1 MHEGQTILVVGALLA
16 VALSASLLAGRL
28 RVPGLVTFLA
38 IGMIVGSDGLG
49 WIDFNNYEMARA
61 AGVAGLALILFEGG
75 LAIEYSALK
84 QVALPATLLALLGTA
99 LTAAITGLIAWWLL
113 DLSLLESLLLGS
125 IVAGTDGAA
134 VFAIM
139 RGSTIR
145 RRLAYTLEGEAG
157 LNDPVAV
164 LLTVALIDLITKP
177 ETGPADIALLFVE
190 ELVIGG
196 AVGVAVGM
204 AGAWALRTVK
214 LGSAGLYPVASLAI
228 ASLAFGGADTL
239 HGSGFLAVFLCG
251 VALTADEIPAQRTI
265 ETFHE
270 GLAWVAQLGLFLT
283 LGLLVFPSDLPSV
296 ALSGTLLAILTAVV
310 ARPLAVLIVLGRLK
324 FSFAERL
331 VLGWAGL
338 RGAVPIVLATFPII
352 AGVPGANEIFNIV
365 FFAVAV
371 STVLQAATFE
381 PFAKRLGV
389 TTEHRAI
396 PAPLMEARAVR
407 RLGAEVVQYAVRAD
421 DAIVGLHV
429 RDLDLPRDALLNLI
443 VKNDTAIPPRGSTV
457 IHAGDELH
465 CLVRQET
472 FADFQVLLGRWR
484 RGPMRQPVVRP
495 VGVRKATIFHTGP
508 WRDQDGDP
516 ARPGSVSGVPVL
528 EQIRTRR
535 DEAGAVVVLD
545 DGRFAY
551 TGRFTA
557 VGPTRDLRRAA
568 ERRLRMATSDSE
580 QAWWREV
587 IGALALG
594 Q

>member
-1 MHEGQTILVVGALLA
+1 VHEGETILVVGALLA
-16 VALSASLLAGRL
+16 VALLASLLAGRL

-38 IGMIVGSDGLG
+38 IGMVVGTDVLG
-49 WIDFNNYEMARA
+49 WIDFNNYEVARA

-75 LAIEYSALK
+75 LAIELPALRA
-84 QVALPATLLALLGTA
+84 VALPATLLALFGTL
-99 LTAAITGLIAWWLL
+99 LTAAITGVIAWWLL

-145 RRLAYTLEGEAG
+145 RRLAHTLEGEAG

-164 LLTVALIDLITKP
+164 LLTVALIELITEP
-177 ETGPADIALLFVE
+177 GTGAADIALLFIE
-190 ELVIGG
+190 ELVIGAAIG
-196 AVGVAVGM
+196 ILVGM
-204 AGAWALRTVK
+204 AGAWALRSIK

-251 VALTADEIPAQRTI
+251 VALTAHEIPAQRTI

-283 LGLLVFPSDLPSV
+283 LGLLVFPSQLPAV
-296 ALSGTLLAILTAVV
+296 AVSGTLLAILTAVL
-310 ARPLAVLIVLGRLK
+310 ARPLAVVLVLGRLN
-324 FSFAERL
+324 FSLAERI

-365 FFAVAV
+365 FFAVTV

-381 PFAKRLGV
+381 SLAKRLGV

-396 PAPLMEARAVR
+396 PAPLMETSAVR

-443 VKNDTAIPPRGSTV
+443 VQNDTAVPPRGSTV
-457 IHAGDELH
+457 IHAADELH
-465 CLVRQET
+465 ILVRQEA
-472 FADFQVLLGRWR
+472 FADFQQLLRRWR
-484 RGPMRQPVVRP
+484 RGPMERPTVRP
-495 VGVRKATIFHTGP
+495 VGRRKATIFHTGP
-508 WRDQDGDP
+508 WRERDGDP
-516 ARPGSVSGVPVL
+516 GRPTTVSNVPVI

-535 DEAGAVVVLD
+535 DEPGAVVVLE
-545 DGRFAY
+545 DGRFAF
-551 TGRFTA
+551 TGPITA
-557 VGPTRDLRRAA
+557 VGPPRDLRRAA
-568 ERRLRMATSDSE
+568 ERRLRMAPSDTE

-587 IGALALG
+587 IGAIALG
-594 Q
+594 S

>member
-28 RVPGLVTFLA
+28 RVPGLVAFLA
-38 IGMIVGSDGLG
+38 IGMVVGSDGLG
-49 WIDFNNYEMARA
+49 WIDFSNYELARA
-61 AGVAGLALILFEGG
+61 TGVAGLALILFEGG
-75 LAIEYSALK
+75 LAIELRALRA
-84 QVALPATLLALLGTA
+84 VAVPATLLALLGTA
-99 LTAAITGLIAWWLL
+99 LTAAITGVIAWWLL

-145 RRLAYTLEGEAG
+145 RRLAHTLEGEAG

-164 LLTVALIDLITKP
+164 LLTVALIELIMEP
-177 ETGPADIALLFVE
+177 DTGAADIALLFAE
-190 ELVIGG
+190 ELLIGG
-196 AVGVAVGM
+196 LVGVVVGL

-283 LGLLVFPSDLPSV
+283 LGLLVFPSQLPEV
-296 ALSGTLLAILTAVV
+296 ALSGTLLAILTAIV
-310 ARPLAVLIVLGRLK
+310 ARPLAVVLVLGRMD
-324 FSFAERL
+324 FSLPERL

-352 AGVPGANEIFNIV
+352 AGVPGGQEIFNIV
-365 FFAVAV
+365 FFAVTV

-381 PFAKRLGV
+381 GFASRLGV

-407 RLGAEVVQYAVRAD
+407 RLGAEVVQYAVRPD

-429 RDLDLPRDALLNLI
+429 RDLELPRDALLNLI
-443 VKNDTAIPPRGSTV
+443 VQDSTAVPPRGSTV
-457 IHAGDELH
+457 VHTGDELH
-465 CLVRQET
+465 ILVRQEA
-472 FADFQVLLGRWR
+472 FADFQQLLKRWR
-484 RGPMRQPVVRP
+484 RGPMDRPLRRP

-508 WRDQDGDP
+508 WREQDGDP
-516 ARPGSVSGVPVL
+516 SRPETVGGVPVIERL
-528 EQIRTRR
+528 RTRR
-535 DEAGAVVVLD
+535 DAPGAVVALE

-557 VGPTRDLRRAA
+557 VGSSGDLRRAA
-568 ERRLRMATSDSE
+568 ERRLRLAGGDIE

-587 IGALALG
+587 IGALATG
-594 Q
+594 R

>member
-1 MHEGQTILVVGALLA
+1 MHEGQLILIVGSLLA
-16 VALSASLLAGRL
+16 VALAASLLAGRL
-28 RVPGLVTFLA
+28 RVPGLVAFLG
-38 IGMIVGSDGLG
+38 IGMLVGSDGLG
-49 WIDFNNYEMARA
+49 WINFNDYELAKA
-61 AGVAGLALILFEGG
+61 AGVAGLALILYEGG
-75 LAIEYSALK
+75 LAIELPALK
-84 QVALPATLLALLGTA
+84 AVSRPATLLAVLGTV
-99 LTAAITGLIAWWLL
+99 LTAAITGVIAWWLL

-145 RRLAYTLEGEAG
+145 RRLAHTLEGEAG

-164 LLTVALIDLITKP
+164 LLTVALIELIMEPSTNA
-177 ETGPADIALLFVE
+177 GDIALLFAE

-196 AVGVAVGM
+196 VVGVGVGLL
-204 AGAWALRTVK
+204 GAWALRSVK

-228 ASLAFGGADTL
+228 AALAFGGADTL

-251 VALTADEIPAQRTI
+251 VALTAEEIPAQRTI

-283 LGLLVFPSDLPSV
+283 LGLLVSPGELPEV
-296 ALSGTLLAILTAVV
+296 ALAGTLLAILTAVV
-310 ARPLAVLIVLGRLK
+310 ARPLAVVLVLGRLD
-324 FSFAERL
+324 FSLPERL

-352 AGVPGANEIFNIV
+352 ADVPGGREIFNIV
-365 FFAVAV
+365 FFAVTV

-396 PAPLMEARAVR
+396 PAPLMETGAVR
-407 RLGAEVVQYAVRAD
+407 RLGAEVVQYAVRPD

-429 RDLDLPRDALLNLI
+429 RDLELPRDALLNLI
-443 VKNDTAIPPRGSTV
+443 VKDNTAVPPRGSTV
-457 IHAGDELH
+457 IHAADELH
-465 CLVRQET
+465 ILVRQEA
-472 FADFQVLLGRWR
+472 FGDFQELLRRWR
-484 RGPMRQPVVRP
+484 RGPMRRPVVRP

-508 WRDQDGDP
+508 WREQDGDP
-516 ARPGSVSGVPVL
+516 ARPTTVTGVDVL

-535 DEAGAVVVLD
+535 DEPGAVVVLE
-545 DGRFAY
+545 DGRLAY

-557 VGPTRDLRRAA
+557 VGSSRDLVRAA
-568 ERRLRMATSDSE
+568 ERRLRLASTDAE

>member
-1 MHEGQTILVVGALLA
+1 MHEGQTILTVGALLA

-28 RVPGLVTFLA
+28 RVPGLVAFLA
-38 IGMIVGSDGLG
+38 IGMVVGSDGLG
-49 WIDFNNYEMARA
+49 WIDFNNYEVARA

-75 LAIEYSALK
+75 LAIDLPALRA
-84 QVALPATLLALLGTA
+84 VALPATLLAVLGTA

-145 RRLAYTLEGEAG
+145 RRLAHTLEGEAG

-164 LLTVALIDLITKP
+164 LLTVALVELITTP
-177 ETGPADIALLFVE
+177 GTGADDIALLFVQQ
-190 ELVIGG
+190 LVIGA

-204 AGAWALRTVK
+204 LGAWALRSVQ

-228 ASLAFGGADTL
+228 AALAFGGADTL

-251 VALTADEIPAQRTI
+251 IALTADEIPAQRTI

-283 LGLLVFPSDLPSV
+283 LGLLVFPAQLPEV

-310 ARPLAVLIVLGRLK
+310 ARPVAVVVVLGRLD
-324 FSFAERL
+324 FSFRERL

-352 AGVPGANEIFNIV
+352 AGVPGGHEIFNIV
-365 FFAVAV
+365 FFAVTV

-381 PFAKRLGV
+381 PFAHRLGV

-396 PAPLMEARAVR
+396 PAPLMETRAVR
-407 RLGAEVVQYAVRAD
+407 RLGAEVVQYAVRPE

-429 RDLDLPRDALLNLI
+429 RDLALPRDALLNLI
-443 VKNDTAIPPRGSTV
+443 VKDNTAVPPRGSTV

-465 CLVRQET
+465 ILVRQEA
-472 FADFQVLLGRWR
+472 FSDFQVLLARWR
-484 RGPMRQPVVRP
+484 RGPMHRP
-495 VGVRKATIFHTGP
+495 VARPIGARKATIFHTGP
-508 WRDQDGDP
+508 WRERDGDP
-516 ARPGSVSGVPVL
+516 ARPPTVSGVNVL

-535 DEAGAVVVLD
+535 DEPGAVVVLE

-551 TGRFTA
+551 TGRCTA
-557 VGPTRDLRRAA
+557 VGSPRDLRRAA
-568 ERRLRMATSDSE
+568 ERRLRMATSDPE

-594 Q
+594 R

>member
-1 MHEGQTILVVGALLA
+1 MHEGQLILIVGSLLA
-16 VALSASLLAGRL
+16 VALAASLLAGRL
-28 RVPGLVTFLA
+28 RVPGLVAFLG
-38 IGMIVGSDGLG
+38 IGMLVGSDGLG
-49 WIDFNNYEMARA
+49 WINFNDYELAKA
-61 AGVAGLALILFEGG
+61 AGVAGLALILYEGG
-75 LAIEYSALK
+75 LAIELPALK
-84 QVALPATLLALLGTA
+84 AVSRPATLLAVLGTV
-99 LTAAITGLIAWWLL
+99 LTAAITGVIAWWLL

-145 RRLAYTLEGEAG
+145 RRLAHTLEGEAG

-164 LLTVALIDLITKP
+164 LLTVALIELIMEPSTNA
-177 ETGPADIALLFVE
+177 GDIALLFAE

-196 AVGVAVGM
+196 VVGVGVGLL
-204 AGAWALRTVK
+204 GAWALRSVK

-228 ASLAFGGADTL
+228 AALAFGGADTL

-251 VALTADEIPAQRTI
+251 VALTAEEIPAQRTI

-283 LGLLVFPSDLPSV
+283 LGLLVSPGELPEV
-296 ALSGTLLAILTAVV
+296 ALAGTLLAILTAVV
-310 ARPLAVLIVLGRLK
+310 ARPLAVVVVLGRLD
-324 FSFAERL
+324 FSLPERL

-352 AGVPGANEIFNIV
+352 ADVPGGREIFNIV
-365 FFAVAV
+365 FFAVTV

-396 PAPLMEARAVR
+396 PAPLMETGAVR
-407 RLGAEVVQYAVRAD
+407 RLGAEVVQYAVRPD

-429 RDLDLPRDALLNLI
+429 RDLELPRDALLNLI
-443 VKNDTAIPPRGSTV
+443 VKDNTAVPPRGSTV
-457 IHAGDELH
+457 IHAADELH
-465 CLVRQET
+465 ILVRQEA
-472 FADFQVLLGRWR
+472 FGDFQELLRRWR
-484 RGPMRQPVVRP
+484 RGPMRRPVVRP

-508 WRDQDGDP
+508 WREQDGDP
-516 ARPGSVSGVPVL
+516 ARPTTVTGVDVL

-535 DEAGAVVVLD
+535 DEPGAVVVLE
-545 DGRFAY
+545 DGRLAY

-557 VGPTRDLRRAA
+557 VGSSRDLVRAA
-568 ERRLRMATSDSE
+568 ERRLRLASTDAE

>member
-1 MHEGQTILVVGALLA
+1 MHEGETILVVGALLA
-16 VALSASLLAGRL
+16 VALGASLLAGRL
-28 RVPGLVTFLA
+28 RVPGLVAFLG
-38 IGMIVGSDGLG
+38 IGMLAGSDGLG
-49 WIDFNNYEMARA
+49 WIDFNDYELARA
-61 AGVAGLALILFEGG
+61 VGITGLALILFEGG
-75 LAIEYSALK
+75 LAIELSALREVSK
-84 QVALPATLLALLGTA
+84 PASILATFGTVV
-99 LTAAITGLIAWWLL
+99 TAAITGLIAWWLL
-113 DLSLLESLLLGS
+113 DLSVLESLLLGS

-145 RRLAYTLEGEAG
+145 RRLAHTLEGEAG

-164 LLTVALIDLITKP
+164 LLTVALIELITIP
-177 ETGPADIALLFVE
+177 GTDGWDVLVLFLRQLIAGA
-190 ELVIGG
+190 VIG
-196 AVGVAVGM
+196 VGVGVLG
-204 AGAWALRTVK
+204 GWLLRRVK

-251 VALTADEIPAQRTI
+251 VALTAEEIPAQRTI

-283 LGLLVFPSDLPSV
+283 LGLLVFPSELPDV
-296 ALSGTLLAILTAVV
+296 ALQGTLLALLTAVV
-310 ARPLAVLIVLGRLK
+310 ARPVAVVLVLGRMK
-324 FSFAERL
+324 FSLAERL

-352 AGVPGANEIFNIV
+352 ADVPGGHQIFNIV
-365 FFAVAV
+365 FFAVTV

-381 PFAKRLGV
+381 PLAKRLGV

-396 PAPLMEARAVR
+396 PAPLMETRAVR
-407 RLGAEVVQYAVRAD
+407 RLGAEVVQYAVRPE

-429 RDLDLPRDALLNLI
+429 RDLELPRDALLNLI
-443 VKNDTAIPPRGSTV
+443 VQHNTAVPPRGSTV

-465 CLVRQET
+465 ILVRQEA
-472 FADFQVLLGRWR
+472 FADFQQLLKRWR
-484 RGPMRQPVVRP
+484 RGPMLRPERRP

-508 WRDQDGDP
+508 WREQDGNP
-516 ARPGSVSGVPVL
+516 ARPETVSGVPVIDQL
-528 EQIRTRR
+528 RTRR
-535 DEAGAVVVLD
+535 DEPGAVVALQ

-557 VGPTRDLRRAA
+557 VGSPRDLRRAA
-568 ERRLRMATSDSE
+568 ERRLRLAESDGE

-587 IGALALG
+587 IGAVTLG
-594 Q
+594 I

>member
-1 MHEGQTILVVGALLA
+1 MHEGQLILIVGSLLA
-16 VALSASLLAGRL
+16 VALAASLLAGRL
-28 RVPGLVTFLA
+28 RVPGLVTFLG
-38 IGMIVGSDGLG
+38 IGMLVGSDGLG
-49 WIDFNNYEMARA
+49 WIDFNDYELAKA
-61 AGVAGLALILFEGG
+61 AGVAGLALILYEGG
-75 LAIEYSALK
+75 LAIE
-84 QVALPATLLALLGTA
+84 LPALRAVARPASLLAVLGTA
-99 LTAAITGLIAWWLL
+99 LTAAITGVIAWWLL

-145 RRLAYTLEGEAG
+145 RRLAHTLEGEAG

-164 LLTVALIDLITKP
+164 LLTVALIELIT
-177 ETGPADIALLFVE
+177 EPATNAGDIALLFVE

-196 AVGVAVGM
+196 AVGVGVGM
-204 AGAWALRTVK
+204 LGAWALRSVK

-228 ASLAFGGADTL
+228 AALAFGGADTL

-251 VALTADEIPAQRTI
+251 VALTAEEIPAQRTI

-283 LGLLVFPSDLPSV
+283 LGLLVFPSQLPEV
-296 ALSGTLLAILTAVV
+296 ALAGTLLAILTAVV
-310 ARPLAVLIVLGRLK
+310 ARPLAVVLVLGRLD
-324 FSFAERL
+324 FSLRERL

-352 AGVPGANEIFNIV
+352 AGVEGAHQIFNIV
-365 FFAVAV
+365 FFAVTV

-396 PAPLMEARAVR
+396 PAPLMEAGAVR
-407 RLGAEVVQYAVRAD
+407 RLGAEVVQYAVRPD

-429 RDLDLPRDALLNLI
+429 RDLELPRDALLNLI
-443 VKNDTAIPPRGSTV
+443 VKDNTAVPPRGSTV
-457 IHAGDELH
+457 IHASDELH
-465 CLVRQET
+465 ILVRQEA
-472 FADFQVLLGRWR
+472 FGDFQELLRRWR
-484 RGPMRQPVVRP
+484 RGPMRRPVVRP

-508 WRDQDGDP
+508 WREQDGDP
-516 ARPGSVSGVPVL
+516 SRPQTVNGVEVL

-535 DEAGAVVVLD
+535 DEAGAVVVLA
-545 DGRFAY
+545 DGRLAY

-557 VGPTRDLRRAA
+557 VGSPRDLRRAA
-568 ERRLRMATSDSE
+568 ERRLRLANTDAE

>member
-1 MHEGQTILVVGALLA
+1 VHEGQTILAVGALLA

-38 IGMIVGSDGLG
+38 IGMLVGSDGLG
-49 WIDFNNYEMARA
+49 WIDFNNYELARA
-61 AGVAGLALILFEGG
+61 AGVVGLALILFEGG
-75 LAIEYSALK
+75 LAIELRALRA
-84 QVALPATLLALLGTA
+84 VALPATLLAVLGTV
-99 LTAAITGLIAWWLL
+99 LTAAITGVIAWWIL

-145 RRLAYTLEGEAG
+145 RRLAHTLEGEAG

-164 LLTVALIDLITKP
+164 LLTVAIIELITEP
-177 ETGPADIALLFVE
+177 ATGAEDIALLFVE
-190 ELVIGG
+190 ELVIGAAIG
-196 AVGVAVGM
+196 IAVGM

-228 ASLAFGGADTL
+228 GSIAFGGADTL

-283 LGLLVFPSDLPSV
+283 LGLLVFPSQLPEV
-296 ALSGTLLAILTAVV
+296 AFAGTLLAILTAVV
-310 ARPLAVLIVLGRLK
+310 ARPLAVVLVLGRLS
-324 FSFAERL
+324 FSMRERL

-352 AGVPGANEIFNIV
+352 AGVPAGQEIFNIV

-381 PFAKRLGV
+381 SFARRLGV

-396 PAPLMEARAVR
+396 PAPLMETRAVR
-407 RLGAEVVQYAVRAD
+407 RLGAEVVQFAVRAD

-443 VKNDTAIPPRGSTV
+443 VKDNTAVPPRGSTV
-457 IHAGDELH
+457 IHESDELH
-465 CLVRQET
+465 ILVRQEA
-472 FADFQVLLGRWR
+472 FADFQALLGRWR
-484 RGPMRQPVVRP
+484 RGPMRRPATRP
-495 VGVRKATIFHTGP
+495 VGMRKATIFHTGP
-508 WRDQDGDP
+508 WRDRDGDP
-516 ARPGSVSGVPVL
+516 GRPETVSGVTVL
-528 EQIRTRR
+528 DQIRTRR
-535 DEAGAVVVLD
+535 DEPGAVVILE
-545 DGRFAY
+545 DGRLAY

-557 VGPTRDLRRAA
+557 VGSPRDLRRAA
-568 ERRLRMATSDSE
+568 ERRLRMASSDAE

>member
-1 MHEGQTILVVGALLA
+1 MHEGQTILIIGSLLA
-16 VALSASLLAGRL
+16 VALAASLLAGRL
-28 RVPGLVTFLA
+28 RVPGLVTFLG
-38 IGMIVGSDGLG
+38 IGMLVGSDGLG
-49 WIDFNNYEMARA
+49 WIDFNNYELAKA

-75 LAIEYSALK
+75 LAIELTALK
-84 QVALPATLLALLGTA
+84 AVAKPAGLLAVLGTA

-113 DLSLLESLLLGS
+113 DLDLLESLLLGS

-145 RRLAYTLEGEAG
+145 RRLAHTLEGEAG

-164 LLTVALIDLITKP
+164 LLTVALIELITEP
-177 ETGPADIALLFVE
+177 GTNGYDIALLFVE

-196 AVGVAVGM
+196 AIGIAVGL

-228 ASLAFGGADTL
+228 AALAFGGADTL

-251 VALTADEIPAQRTI
+251 VALTAEEIPAQRTI

-283 LGLLVFPSDLPSV
+283 LGLLVFPSQLPEV
-296 ALSGTLLAILTAVV
+296 ALAGTLLAILTAVV
-310 ARPLAVLIVLGRLK
+310 ARPLAVVLVLGRLD
-324 FSFAERL
+324 FSFSERL

-352 AGVPGANEIFNIV
+352 AGVGSGNEIFNIV
-365 FFAVAV
+365 FFAVTV

-381 PFAKRLGV
+381 AFAARLGV

-396 PAPLMEARAVR
+396 PAPLMEAGAVR
-407 RLGAEVVQYAVRAD
+407 RLGAEVVQFAVRAD

-443 VKNDTAIPPRGSTV
+443 VKDNTAVPPRGSTL
-457 IHAGDELH
+457 IHENDELH
-465 CLVRQET
+465 ILVRQEA
-472 FADFQVLLGRWR
+472 FGDFQNSC
-484 RGPMRQPVVRP
+484 
-495 VGVRKATIFHTGP
+495 
-508 WRDQDGDP
+508 DG
-516 ARPGSVSGVPVL
+516 G
-528 EQIRTRR
+528 
-535 DEAGAVVVLD
+535 AGARCAD
-545 DGRFAY
+545 RPCDPSASAR
-551 TGRFTA
+551 RRSS
-557 VGPTRDLRRAA
+557 TRVPGAN
-568 ERRLRMATSDSE
+568 RMAIRH
-580 QAWWREV
+580 ARRR
-587 IGALALG
+587 
-594 Q
+594 

>member
-1 MHEGQTILVVGALLA
+1 MHEGRTILVVGALLA

-28 RVPGLVTFLA
+28 RVPGLVAFLA

-49 WIDFNNYEMARA
+49 WIEFSDYELARA
-61 AGVAGLALILFEGG
+61 VGVAGLALILFEGG
-75 LAIEYSALK
+75 LAIELPAFKAVLK
-84 QVALPATLLALLGTA
+84 PATLLATLGTA
-99 LTAAITGLIAWWLL
+99 LTAAITGVVAWWLL

-145 RRLAYTLEGEAG
+145 RRLAHTLEGEAG

-164 LLTVALIDLITKP
+164 LLTVALIQLITEP
-177 ETGPADIALLFVE
+177 STDGWDILRLFVE
-190 ELVIGG
+190 QLVEGAVIGIG
-196 AVGVAVGM
+196 VGVLG
-204 AGAWALRTVK
+204 GYLLRRVK

-228 ASLAFGGADTL
+228 AALAFGGADSL

-283 LGLLVFPSDLPSV
+283 LGLLVSPSELPEV
-296 ALSGTLLAILTAVV
+296 ALSGTLLALLTAVV
-310 ARPLAVLIVLGRLK
+310 ARPVAVLIVLGRMD
-324 FSFAERL
+324 FSIPERL

-352 AGVPGANEIFNIV
+352 SGVSGGTEIFNIV
-365 FFAVAV
+365 FFAVTV

-396 PAPLMEARAVR
+396 PAPLMETRAVR

-443 VKNDTAIPPRGSTV
+443 VKDNTAVPPRGSTI

-465 CLVRQET
+465 CLVRQEA
-472 FADFQVLLGRWR
+472 FADFQKLLRRWR
-484 RGPMRQPVVRP
+484 RGPMQRP
-495 VGVRKATIFHTGP
+495 TPRPIGVRKATIFHTGP
-508 WRDQDGDP
+508 WREQDGDP
-516 ARPGSVSGVPVL
+516 ARPERVHGVGVL

-535 DEAGAVVVLD
+535 DEPGAVVVLE
-545 DGRFAY
+545 DGRLAY
-551 TGRFTA
+551 TGRITA
-557 VGPTRDLRRAA
+557 VGSPSDLRRAA
-568 ERRLRMATSDSE
+568 ERRLRLSETDAE

-587 IGALALG
+587 IGSLSLG
-594 Q
+594 V

>member
-1 MHEGQTILVVGALLA
+1 MHEGQTILVIGALLA
-16 VALSASLLAGRL
+16 VALAASLLAGRL

-38 IGMIVGSDGLG
+38 IGMLVGSDALG
-49 WIDFNNYEMARA
+49 WIDFGNYEMAKA
-61 AGVAGLALILFEGG
+61 VGVAGLALILFEGG
-75 LAIEYSALK
+75 LAIELRALRE
-84 QVALPATLLALLGTA
+84 VAVPASLLALLGTV
-99 LTAAITGLIAWWLL
+99 LTAAITGVIAWWLL

-145 RRLAYTLEGEAG
+145 RRLAHTLEGEAG

-164 LLTVALIDLITKP
+164 LLTVALIELITEP
-177 ETGPADIALLFVE
+177 ETGAADIALLFLE
-190 ELVIGG
+190 ELVIGAAIG
-196 AVGVAVGM
+196 IFVGM
-204 AGAWALRTVK
+204 AGAWALRSVK

-228 ASLAFGGADTL
+228 GSLAFGGADTL

-251 VALTADEIPAQRTI
+251 VAFTADEIPAQRTI

-283 LGLLVFPSDLPSV
+283 LGLLVYPSQLPEV
-296 ALSGTLLAILTAVV
+296 ALAGSLLAILTAVV
-310 ARPLAVLIVLGRLK
+310 ARPLAVVMVLGRMD
-324 FSFAERL
+324 FSFAERI

-352 AGVPGANEIFNIV
+352 AGVPGAHEIFNIV
-365 FFAVAV
+365 FFAVTV

-381 PFAKRLGV
+381 PLAKRLGV

-396 PAPLMEARAVR
+396 PAPLMETGAVR
-407 RLGAEVVQYAVRAD
+407 RLGAEVVQYAVRPD

-429 RDLDLPRDALLNLI
+429 RDLELPRDALLNLI
-443 VKNDTAIPPRGSTV
+443 VQNSAAVPPRGSTV
-457 IHAGDELH
+457 IQARDELH
-465 CLVRQET
+465 ILVRQEA
-472 FADFQVLLGRWR
+472 FSDFQQLLGRWR
-484 RGPMRQPVVRP
+484 RGPMQRPERRP
-495 VGVRKATIFHTGP
+495 VGVRKATIFYTGP
-508 WRDQDGDP
+508 WREVDGDP
-516 ARPGSVSGVPVL
+516 GRPPQVGGTMVI

-535 DEAGAVVVLD
+535 DEPGAVVALE

-551 TGRFTA
+551 TGSVTA
-557 VGPTRDLRRAA
+557 VGTARDLRRAA
-568 ERRLRMATSDSE
+568 ERRLGLAQSDAE
-580 QAWWREV
+580 QSWWREV

>member
-1 MHEGQTILVVGALLA
+1 MHEGETILIVGSLLA
-16 VALSASLLAGRL
+16 VALAASLLAGRL
-28 RVPGLVTFLA
+28 RVPGLVTFLG
-38 IGMIVGSDGLG
+38 IGMLVGSDGLG
-49 WIDFNNYEMARA
+49 WIDFNNYELAKA
-61 AGVAGLALILFEGG
+61 AGIVGLALILFEGG
-75 LAIEYSALK
+75 LAIELSALK
-84 QVALPATLLALLGTA
+84 AVARPAGLLAVLGTA
-99 LTAAITGLIAWWLL
+99 LTAAITGVIAWWLL

-145 RRLAYTLEGEAG
+145 RRLAHTLEGEAG

-164 LLTVALIDLITKP
+164 LLTVALIELITEP
-177 ETGPADIALLFVE
+177 STNGFDIALLFIE

-196 AVGVAVGM
+196 VVGIAVGM

-228 ASLAFGGADTL
+228 AALAFGGADTL

-251 VALTADEIPAQRTI
+251 VAFTAKEIPAQRTI

-283 LGLLVFPSDLPSV
+283 LGLLVFPSQLPEV
-296 ALSGTLLAILTAVV
+296 ALAGTLLAILTAVV
-310 ARPLAVLIVLGRLK
+310 ARPLAVVIVLGRLD
-324 FSFAERL
+324 FSLAERL

-338 RGAVPIVLATFPII
+338 RGAVPIVLATFPVI
-352 AGVPGANEIFNIV
+352 AGVKDGSVIFNIV
-365 FFAVAV
+365 FFAVTV

-381 PFAKRLGV
+381 SFAARLGV

-396 PAPLMEARAVR
+396 PAPLMEAGAVR
-407 RLGAEVVQYAVRAD
+407 RLGAEVVQFAVRAD

-443 VKNDTAIPPRGSTV
+443 VKDNTAVPPRGSTL
-457 IHAGDELH
+457 IHESDELH
-465 CLVRQET
+465 ILVRQEA
-472 FADFQVLLGRWR
+472 FGDFQELMRRWR
-484 RGPMRQPVVRP
+484 RGPMRRPTVRP
-495 VGVRKATIFHTGP
+495 VGIRKATIFHTGP
-508 WRDQDGDP
+508 WREQDGDP
-516 ARPGSVSGVPVL
+516 ARPTTVTGVAVL

-535 DEAGAVVVLD
+535 DEAGAVVVLE

-557 VGPTRDLRRAA
+557 VGSARDLHRAA
-568 ERRLRMATSDSE
+568 ERRLRLADGDRE

>member
-1 MHEGQTILVVGALLA
+1 MHEGQLILIVGGLLA
-16 VALSASLLAGRL
+16 VALMASLLAGRL
-28 RVPGLVTFLA
+28 RVPGLVAFLV
-38 IGMIVGSDGLG
+38 IGMVVGSDGLG
-49 WIDFNNYEMARA
+49 WIDFNDYELAKA
-61 AGVAGLALILFEGG
+61 AGVVGLALILFEGG
-75 LAIEYSALK
+75 LAIELSALRA
-84 QVALPATLLALLGTA
+84 VARPATLLAVLGTA
-99 LTAAITGLIAWWLL
+99 LTAAITGVIAWWLL

-145 RRLAYTLEGEAG
+145 RRLAHTLEGEAG

-164 LLTVALIDLITKP
+164 LLTVALIELITEP
-177 ETGPADIALLFVE
+177 STNAADIAVLFVE

-196 AVGVAVGM
+196 VVGVGIGL
-204 AGAWALRTVK
+204 AGAWALRTFK

-228 ASLAFGGADTL
+228 AALAFGGADTL

-251 VALTADEIPAQRTI
+251 VALTAKEIPAQRTI

-283 LGLLVFPSDLPSV
+283 LGLLVFPSQLPEV
-296 ALSGTLLAILTAVV
+296 ALAGTLLAILTAVV
-310 ARPLAVLIVLGRLK
+310 ARPLAVVIVLGRLD
-324 FSFAERL
+324 FSLPERL

-338 RGAVPIVLATFPII
+338 RGAVPIVLATFPVI
-352 AGVPGANEIFNIV
+352 AGVKDGGEIFNIV

-371 STVLQAATFE
+371 STILQAATFE
-381 PFAKRLGV
+381 SFAARLGV

-396 PAPLMEARAVR
+396 PAPLMETGAVR
-407 RLGAEVVQYAVRAD
+407 RLGAEVVQFAVRAD

-429 RDLDLPRDALLNLI
+429 RDLQLPRDALLNLI
-443 VKNDTAIPPRGSTV
+443 VQDSTAVPPRGSTIV
-457 IHAGDELH
+457 HAGDELH
-465 CLVRQET
+465 ILVRQEA
-472 FADFQVLLGRWR
+472 FGDFQELLRRWR
-484 RGPMRQPVVRP
+484 RGPMQRPVVRP

-508 WRDQDGDP
+508 WREQDGDP
-516 ARPGSVSGVPVL
+516 SRPQTVSGVPVL
-528 EQIRTRR
+528 DQIRTRR
-535 DEAGAVVVLD
+535 DAAGAVVVLA
-545 DGRFAY
+545 DGRLAY

-557 VGPTRDLRRAA
+557 VGSPRDLRRAA
-568 ERRLRMATSDSE
+568 ERRLRLAETDGE

-594 Q
+594 H